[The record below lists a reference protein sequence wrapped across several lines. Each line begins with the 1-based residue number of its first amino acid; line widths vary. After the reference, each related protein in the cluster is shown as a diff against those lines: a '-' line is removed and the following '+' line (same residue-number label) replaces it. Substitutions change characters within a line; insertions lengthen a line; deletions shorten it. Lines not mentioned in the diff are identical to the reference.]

1 MKELKDNMK
10 EIEKEI
16 NDNTKNINDI
26 GNKESKIKS
35 DISSYETNIKKLNK
49 IKENLIDKD
58 KQQSKQQ
65 INERE

>member
-1 MKELKDNMK
+1 MKELKGNMK
-10 EIEKEI
+10 EIENEI
-16 NDNTKNINDI
+16 NDNTKNINYI

-58 KQQSKQQ
+58 KQQSEQQ